1 MVMVVVDI
9 LLIKIHLMWIEKMD
23 KIGFLEVSIK
33 TLVPSISFSLADR
46 I

>member
-1 MVMVVVDI
+1 MVVVDI

-23 KIGFLEVSIK
+23 KIVFLEVSIK

>member
-23 KIGFLEVSIK
+23 KIVFLEVSIK